1 MVLTATLCFHFALS
15 ANLWFKPALDAWS
28 GCIDLKGV
36 IAEQLPTYGSK
47 RCHFMPQVSIFE
59 TGPITLPAELWG
71 SILHPEVFWHLFLMV
86 WAVRLLNFRQVYGD
100 YTSK

>member
-47 RCHFMPQVSIFE
+47 CCHFMAQVSAAAGGQLPLAVSLPSNQRGRIASRDGNFLE
-59 TGPITLPAELWG
+59 AAFRCLSGGP
-71 SILHPEVFWHLFLMV
+71 H
-86 WAVRLLNFRQVYGD
+86 
-100 YTSK
+100 